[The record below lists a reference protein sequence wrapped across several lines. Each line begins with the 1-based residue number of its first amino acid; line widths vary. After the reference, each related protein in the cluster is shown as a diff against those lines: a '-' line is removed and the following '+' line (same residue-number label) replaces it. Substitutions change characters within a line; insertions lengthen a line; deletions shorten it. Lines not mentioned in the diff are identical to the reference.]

1 MNNFNFTG
9 NLGNDCRTGQA
20 GQTAVVNFS
29 VAVKSGYGQ
38 NEQTVWVDCAL
49 FGNRATALAPY
60 LTKGQTVAVSGELG
74 TREHNGKTYI
84 TCKVNDVTLVGGKQQ
99 GNAGYQQA
107 PQQQQQQQQA
117 WGQQQQQA
125 PQGFNNQLS
134 GGQPSNAKDDDV
146 PFMPHFA
153 G

>member
-9 NLGNDCRTGQA
+9 NLGNDCRTGTA

-38 NEQTVWVDCAL
+38 NQQTIWVSCAL

-74 TREHNGKTYI
+74 TKEYNGKTDI
-84 TCKVNDVTLVGGKQQ
+84 TCKVNDVTLVGSK
-99 GNAGYQQA
+99 
-107 PQQQQQQQQA
+107 PQQQGQQQPQA
-117 WGQQQQQA
+117 WGQQQQQPA
-125 PQGFNNQLS
+125 QQFANQQPQQVAD
-134 GGQPSNAKDDDV
+134 QDI
-146 PFMPHFA
+146 PF
-153 G
+153 

>member
-9 NLGNDCRTGQA
+9 NLGNDCRAGQA
-20 GQTAVVNFS
+20 GQTPVVNFS

-38 NEQTVWVDCAL
+38 NEQTIWVDCAL

-84 TCKVNDVTLVGGKQQ
+84 TCKVNDVTLVGGKPQQQ
-99 GNAGYQQA
+99 GQQA
-107 PQQQQQQQQA
+107 QQQQQPQA

-125 PQGFNNQLS
+125 PQPMQQQVVDQS
-134 GGQPSNAKDDDV
+134 I
-146 PFMPHFA
+146 PF
-153 G
+153 

>member
-9 NLGNDCRTGQA
+9 NLGNDCRAGQA
-20 GQTAVVNFS
+20 GQTPVVNFS

-38 NEQTVWVDCAL
+38 NEQTIWVDCAL

-84 TCKVNDVTLVGGKQQ
+84 TCKVDNVTLVGGKPQ
-99 GNAGYQQA
+99 G
-107 PQQQQQQQQA
+107 QQQQQAQPQQA
-117 WGQQQQQA
+117 WGQQPQQMQQQA
-125 PQGFNNQLS
+125 QQFANQQPQQVADQS
-134 GGQPSNAKDDDV
+134 I
-146 PFMPHFA
+146 PF
-153 G
+153 

>member
-9 NLGNDCRTGQA
+9 NLGNDCRAGQA
-20 GQTAVVNFS
+20 GQTPVVNFS

-38 NEQTVWVDCAL
+38 NEQTIWVDCAL

-84 TCKVNDVTLVGGKQQ
+84 TCKVNDVTLVGGK
-99 GNAGYQQA
+99 
-107 PQQQQQQQQA
+107 PQQQGQQQPQA
-117 WGQQQQQA
+117 WGQQQQA
-125 PQGFNNQLS
+125 PQQFANQ
-134 GGQPSNAKDDDV
+134 QPVKDDSI
-146 PFMPHFA
+146 PF
-153 G
+153 

>member
-9 NLGNDCRTGQA
+9 NLGNDCRQGQA
-20 GQTAVVNFS
+20 GQTPVVNFS

-84 TCKVNDVTLVGGKQQ
+84 TCKVNDVTLVGGKSQ
-99 GNAGYQQA
+99 GQTQQQA
-107 PQQQQQQQQA
+107 PQQQQPQA

-125 PQGFNNQLS
+125 PQPMQ
-134 GGQPSNAKDDDV
+134 QQVVDAEI
-146 PFMPHFA
+146 PF
-153 G
+153 

>member
-38 NEQTVWVDCAL
+38 NEQTIWVDCAL

-107 PQQQQQQQQA
+107 PQQPPQQQQPQA

-125 PQGFNNQLS
+125 PQPMQQQVVDQS
-134 GGQPSNAKDDDV
+134 I
-146 PFMPHFA
+146 PF
-153 G
+153 

>member
-9 NLGNDCRTGQA
+9 NLGNDCRAGQA
-20 GQTAVVNFS
+20 GQTPVVNFS

-38 NEQTVWVDCAL
+38 NEQTIWVDCAL

-84 TCKVNDVTLVGGKQQ
+84 TCKVNDVTLVGGK
-99 GNAGYQQA
+99 
-107 PQQQQQQQQA
+107 PQQQGQQQQPQA

-125 PQGFNNQLS
+125 PQQFANQ
-134 GGQPSNAKDDDV
+134 QPVVDQDI
-146 PFMPHFA
+146 PF
-153 G
+153 

>member
-9 NLGNDCRTGQA
+9 NLGNDCRAGQA
-20 GQTAVVNFS
+20 GQTPVVNFS

-38 NEQTVWVDCAL
+38 NEQTIWVDCAL

-84 TCKVNDVTLVGGKQQ
+84 TCKVNDVTLVGGK
-99 GNAGYQQA
+99 
-107 PQQQQQQQQA
+107 PQQQGQQQQPQA

-125 PQGFNNQLS
+125 PQPMQQQVVDQS
-134 GGQPSNAKDDDV
+134 I
-146 PFMPHFA
+146 PF
-153 G
+153 

>member
-9 NLGNDCRTGQA
+9 NLGNDCRAGTA

-38 NEQTVWVDCAL
+38 NEQTIWVDCAL

-84 TCKVNDVTLVGGKQQ
+84 TCKVNDVTLVGGK
-99 GNAGYQQA
+99 
-107 PQQQQQQQQA
+107 PQQQGQQQPQA
-117 WGQQQQQA
+117 WGQQQQQTA
-125 PQGFNNQLS
+125 QQFANQQPQQVAS
-134 GGQPSNAKDDDV
+134 SDI
-146 PFMPHFA
+146 PF
-153 G
+153 

>member
-9 NLGNDCRTGQA
+9 NLGNDCRPGQA
-20 GQTAVVNFS
+20 GQTPVVNFS

-38 NEQTVWVDCAL
+38 NEQTIWVDCAL

-99 GNAGYQQA
+99 QQGQQA
-107 PQQQQQQQQA
+107 PQQQQPQA
-117 WGQQQQQA
+117 WGQQQQAPQPMQA
-125 PQGFNNQLS
+125 PVQDNS
-134 GGQPSNAKDDDV
+134 I
-146 PFMPHFA
+146 PF
-153 G
+153 

>member
-9 NLGNDCRTGQA
+9 NLGNDCRQGQA

-38 NEQTVWVDCAL
+38 NEQTIWVDCAL
-49 FGNRATALAPY
+49 FGNRANALAPY

-84 TCKVNDVTLVGGKQQ
+84 TCKVNDVTLVGGK
-99 GNAGYQQA
+99 
-107 PQQQQQQQQA
+107 PQQQ
-117 WGQQQQQA
+117 GQQQQQA
-125 PQGFNNQLS
+125 PQAWGQQQPAQQFANQ
-134 GGQPSNAKDDDV
+134 QPVKDDSI
-146 PFMPHFA
+146 PF
-153 G
+153 

>member
-9 NLGNDCRTGQA
+9 NLGNDCRQGQA

-38 NEQTVWVDCAL
+38 NEQTIWVDCAL

-84 TCKVNDVTLVGGKQQ
+84 TCKVNDVTLVGGKPQQQ
-99 GNAGYQQA
+99 G
-107 PQQQQQQQQA
+107 QQQQQPQA

-125 PQGFNNQLS
+125 PQQFANQ
-134 GGQPSNAKDDDV
+134 QPVKDDSI
-146 PFMPHFA
+146 PF
-153 G
+153 

>member
-9 NLGNDCRTGQA
+9 NLGNDCRPGTA

-38 NEQTVWVDCAL
+38 NEQTIWVDCAL
-49 FGNRATALAPY
+49 FGNRATALTPY

-84 TCKVNDVTLVGGKQQ
+84 TCKVNDVTLVGGKPQQQ
-99 GNAGYQQA
+99 G
-107 PQQQQQQQQA
+107 QQQQQPQA
-117 WGQQQQQA
+117 WGQQQQQTA
-125 PQGFNNQLS
+125 QQFANQQPQQVAD
-134 GGQPSNAKDDDV
+134 QDI
-146 PFMPHFA
+146 PF
-153 G
+153 

>member
-20 GQTAVVNFS
+20 GQTPVVNFS

-38 NEQTVWVDCAL
+38 NEQTIWVDCAL

-84 TCKVNDVTLVGGKQQ
+84 TCKVNDVTLVGGKPQQQ
-99 GNAGYQQA
+99 G
-107 PQQQQQQQQA
+107 QQQQQPQA
-117 WGQQQQQA
+117 WGQQQQQTA
-125 PQGFNNQLS
+125 QQFANQQPQQVAD
-134 GGQPSNAKDDDV
+134 QDI
-146 PFMPHFA
+146 PF
-153 G
+153 

>member
-9 NLGNDCRTGQA
+9 NLGNDCRQGQA

-38 NEQTVWVDCAL
+38 NQQTIWVDCAL

-74 TREHNGKTYI
+74 TKEYNGKTTI
-84 TCKVNDVTLVGGKQQ
+84 TCKVNDVTLIGSKPQQQ
-99 GNAGYQQA
+99 G
-107 PQQQQQQQQA
+107 QQQQQPQA

-125 PQGFNNQLS
+125 PQPMQQQVVDQS
-134 GGQPSNAKDDDV
+134 I
-146 PFMPHFA
+146 PF
-153 G
+153 

>member
-9 NLGNDCRTGQA
+9 NLGNDCRQGQA

-38 NEQTVWVDCAL
+38 NEQTIWVDCAL
-49 FGNRATALAPY
+49 FGNRATALVPY

-84 TCKVNDVTLVGGKQQ
+84 TCKVNDVTLVGGKPQQQ
-99 GNAGYQQA
+99 G
-107 PQQQQQQQQA
+107 QQQQQPQA

-125 PQGFNNQLS
+125 PQPMQQQVVDS
-134 GGQPSNAKDDDV
+134 SI
-146 PFMPHFA
+146 PF
-153 G
+153 

>member
-9 NLGNDCRTGQA
+9 NLGNDCRAGQA
-20 GQTAVVNFS
+20 GQTPVVNFS

-38 NEQTVWVDCAL
+38 NEQTIWVDCAL

-84 TCKVNDVTLVGGKQQ
+84 TCKVNDVTLVGGK
-99 GNAGYQQA
+99 
-107 PQQQQQQQQA
+107 PQQQGQQQPQA

-125 PQGFNNQLS
+125 PQQFANQ
-134 GGQPSNAKDDDV
+134 QPQQVASSDI
-146 PFMPHFA
+146 PF
-153 G
+153 

>member
-9 NLGNDCRTGQA
+9 NLGNDCRQGQA

-49 FGNRATALAPY
+49 FGNRATALASY

-84 TCKVNDVTLVGGKQQ
+84 TCKVNDVTLVGSKPQQQ
-99 GNAGYQQA
+99 GQQA
-107 PQQQQQQQQA
+107 PQQKQPQA

-125 PQGFNNQLS
+125 PQPMQQQVVDS
-134 GGQPSNAKDDDV
+134 SI
-146 PFMPHFA
+146 PF
-153 G
+153 

>member
-9 NLGNDCRTGQA
+9 NLGNDCRQGQA

-49 FGNRATALAPY
+49 FGNRSTALAPY

-84 TCKVNDVTLVGGKQQ
+84 TCKVNDVTLVGGKPQ

-107 PQQQQQQQQA
+107 PQQPQQQQQPQA

-125 PQGFNNQLS
+125 PQPMQ
-134 GGQPSNAKDDDV
+134 QQVVDAEI
-146 PFMPHFA
+146 PF
-153 G
+153 